1 MGFFSDLDFEIILLN
16 LIMETLIVHPENKA
30 QLNAI
35 KQVLKAMK
43 ISFEKKEKPYNPE
56 FVEKILQG
64 DRDFAEGKYTKID
77 LDNLWK

>member
-1 MGFFSDLDFEIILLN
+1 
-16 LIMETLIVHPENKA
+16 METLIVHPENKA

-43 ISFEKKEKPYNPE
+43 ISFEKEEKPYNPE
-56 FVEKILQG
+56 FVEKILKG
-64 DRDFAEGKYTKID
+64 DQDFSEGKFTKVD